1 MDFFL
6 YEKPLRLTFFF
17 GMFAWMAAWEYG
29 LERKKRVDATLKRW
43 LNNFGLTGIS
53 TLILQSGLFLLP
65 VSFAYAARSRG
76 LGIFNQFYG
85 MVWVKWVAAII
96 LLDMIIYLQH
106 ILFHFVPVLWRLHQ
120 VHHSDLDLD
129 VSTAI
134 RFHPIEIIIS
144 LFIKLTAVAAFG
156 FPPGAVLTFEI
167 LLNATAM
174 FNHANIYIPL
184 GIDRFIRLILV
195 TPDMHRVHHSVITD
209 ESNTN
214 FGFSLSLWDRLCGTY
229 TAQPT
234 AGHDGMTIGLT
245 YARKHKSLIQ
255 LLIMPFNGQFLSDT
269 GRNRDD
275 IDG

>member
-1 MDFFL
+1 MDFYL
-6 YEKPLRLTFFF
+6 YENILRLTFFF

-29 LERKKRVDATLKRW
+29 FERKKRVDRTFKRW
-43 LNNFGLTGIS
+43 LNNLGLTGIS
-53 TLILQSGLFLLP
+53 SLILQSGLFLLP
-65 VSFAYAARSRG
+65 VSFAYAAQSRG
-76 LGIFNQFYG
+76 IGVFNQFYG
-85 MVWVKWVAAII
+85 MNWAKWTAAII
-96 LLDMIIYLQH
+96 LLDLTIYLQH

-120 VHHSDLDLD
+120 VHHSDLDID

-174 FNHANIYIPL
+174 FNHANIYIPA
-184 GIDRFIRLILV
+184 GIDRLIRLFLV
-195 TPDMHRVHHSVITD
+195 TPDMHRIHHSIIIE

-214 FGFSLSLWDRLCGTY
+214 FGFSLSVWDRLCGTY
-229 TAQPT
+229 RARPG

-245 YARKHKSLIQ
+245 YAREPKSLIQ
-255 LLIMPFNGQFLSDT
+255 LLVMPFLKQG
-269 GRNRDD
+269 GR
-275 IDG
+275 